1 MSNPAG
7 MRLATSPPDHR
18 ATLRDSIRKRDA
30 MHERVH
36 HAQAAERRGRGLLN
50 AAEAELASF
59 GDVDAA
65 VLNHRA
71 DKIKRAATG
80 GPPPDMSLPDVLVKC
95 RTARNEAC
103 EHIAATK
110 VAYESLVSD
119 LGNAQ
124 NASRQAE
131 QHVSDA
137 ATAVLVEEGVAVAAT
152 LRAAFEN
159 VWQSYD
165 VLNALAG
172 CWLAYAQG
180 SQPIRLPSDTLRTLQ
195 FITAL
200 DHRQHPGG
208 ANVAFNRATQQW
220 RNWHKML
227 CMDSD
232 AVKPEVGDNSSLSAG
247 TKRVA

>member
-1 MSNPAG
+1 MNNPTR
-7 MRLATSPPDHR
+7 MRLAPSPPNHR
-18 ATLRDSIRKRDA
+18 AALRDSIRNRDA
-30 MHERVH
+30 MQERVH
-36 HAQAAERRGRGLLN
+36 HAQAAERRGRELLD

-65 VLNHRA
+65 ILNHRA

-80 GPPPDMSLPDVLVKC
+80 GPSPDMSLPDVLVKR
-95 RTARNEAC
+95 RTARDEAR
-103 EHIAATK
+103 EHVAATK
-110 VAYESLVSD
+110 VAHESLVSD
-119 LGNAQ
+119 LGHAQ
-124 NASRQAE
+124 NALRQAE

-137 ATAVLVEEGVAVAAT
+137 ATAVLVEEGVAVAAA
-152 LRAAFEN
+152 LRAALEN

-180 SQPIRLPSDTLRTLQ
+180 SHPIRLPSDAVRTLQ

-208 ANVAFNRATQQW
+208 TNVAFNRATQQW

-227 CMDSD
+227 CKDSD
-232 AVKPEVGDNSSLSAG
+232 ATMPNDTTSRLVVTA
-247 TKRVA
+247 A